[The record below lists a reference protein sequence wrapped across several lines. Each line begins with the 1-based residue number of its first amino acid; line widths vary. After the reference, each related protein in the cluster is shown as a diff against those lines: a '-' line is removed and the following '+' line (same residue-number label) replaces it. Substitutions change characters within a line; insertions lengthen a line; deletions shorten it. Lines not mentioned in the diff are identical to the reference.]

1 MAGLLDKLHGYRI
14 PDPIDVGRRLGLNV
28 PTYEQM
34 KTGLL
39 GGANIVGPQADIKG
53 IVNDSRAS
61 GEAFGRGDY
70 LDALAKLGMAGAG
83 IAMIPVPGTVAG
95 IKEGV
100 KRGLLGDAKTGNVK
114 AGSGEPQPAS
124 SGVPVLSNTDSVPQP
139 LPTYPPV
146 VPPVFKQTQKE
157 LAKKKL
163 GTSADKQYRWDEK
176 VEAGE
181 EYPATLV
188 FPSKQNSPEALA
200 ISKQVTKAQKDID
213 AGNYT
218 PMFDVSKRSDVNPKP
233 YNIGSSTQIDSWA
246 KKPETRATARLRAQ
260 HPDGIARLEDA
271 FKEGTKIKNSN
282 NWYYMRQLEE
292 AFIKELGPDAG
303 RKAFKEK
310 FAQPMAATTGGAAP
324 KENLR
329 TAMYGNFLKENNIPY
344 PENAYDMPFPAGG
357 QYIAGNI
364 NMYKKFADKGI
375 DTADPKRFNFQNNFL
390 GEKSS
395 ATVDKQMSQLFDPK
409 LQMPQGDSY
418 GAYEEVVINLA
429 KKHGVSPREFQEVA
443 WAGAKK
449 AREGARYPGSRP
461 MIEEVNQAIERT
473 SRVTGLT
480 PKQVLTEGI
489 IKSKIPIYGAVG
501 LLGANAMMS
510 DDEFN

>member
-1 MAGLLDKLHGYRI
+1 MAGLLDKLYDYRI

-39 GGANIVGPQADIKG
+39 GGADIVGPQADIKG

-100 KRGLLGDAKTGNVK
+100 KKGLLGDAKTGNVK

-139 LPTYPPV
+139 LPTYPKTEFP
-146 VPPVFKQTQKE
+146 E
-157 LAKKKL
+157 WRYDKKKNNASEIDTKTPMSIVETRQPKRRGDYL
-163 GTSADKQYRWDEK
+163 GK
-176 VEAGE
+176 VN
-181 EYPATLV
+181 T
-188 FPSKQNSPEALA
+188 PEALLVK
-200 ISKQVTKAQKDID
+200 KQVTKAQKDID

-233 YNIGSSTQIDSWA
+233 YKIGSSTQKDSWA

-390 GEKSS
+390 GDKSS

-501 LLGANAMMS
+501 LLGANAMMP